1 VPSTDGKQLFVL
13 GSQPRGELHR
23 FDGKTGRFEPFLS
36 GQSVDGVEFS
46 KDGQWVTYTSYP
58 EANLWRSKADG
69 TERLQLTFPPMHVD
83 LPRWSPDGKRIA
95 FEADYPGVGIGR
107 NYVIS
112 ADGGTPQ
119 ELPSADKT
127 EGDPNWSPD
136 GNSIVFWSSPAFP
149 VSPIIRVNIVD
160 LRTRVVSAVAGSDG
174 IFSPHWSPDGH
185 YLAAIKGGNQALM
198 LFDFQNQKWLEL
210 AHMAVAFPNWSRDGR
225 YVYFHSFGKDAMI
238 YRVRVSD
245 RKLERIVDL
254 KGIRLTIN
262 DYGTWC
268 GLATDD
274 SPLIL
279 RDVGSQEIYAL
290 GLQRP

>member
-1 VPSTDGKQLFVL
+1 
-13 GSQPRGELHR
+13 
-23 FDGKTGRFEPFLS
+23 
-36 GQSVDGVEFS
+36 
-46 KDGQWVTYTSYP
+46 
-58 EANLWRSKADG
+58 
-69 TERLQLTFPPMHVD
+69 MHVS

-95 FEADYPGVGIGR
+95 FGADFPGSGDER

-119 ELPSADKT
+119 ELPSADKKQ
-127 EGDPNWSPD
+127 GDPNWSPD

-160 LRTRVVSAVAGSDG
+160 LRTRGVSAVAASDG
-174 IFSPHWSPDGH
+174 IFSPHWSPDGR
-185 YLAAIKGGNQALM
+185 YLAAIKGAGEALM
-198 LFDFQNQKWLEL
+198 LFDFQKQKWLEL

-225 YVYFHSFGKDAMI
+225 YVYFHSFGKDAAI

-254 KGIRLTIN
+254 KGIRLTIS

-268 GLATDD
+268 GLAADD

-290 GLQRP
+290 HLQGP